1 MKKIDDLIANNTYS
15 NEPPSLVN
23 LPISMISFFLSLIL
37 SPKNV
42 GRRVNACK
50 NNVNV
55 DNKYWG
61 CTNE

>member
-1 MKKIDDLIANNTYS
+1 MNFFDDLIANNTYS

-37 SPKNV
+37 PPKSI

-55 DNKYWG
+55 YNKCWG
-61 CTNE
+61 CKNE